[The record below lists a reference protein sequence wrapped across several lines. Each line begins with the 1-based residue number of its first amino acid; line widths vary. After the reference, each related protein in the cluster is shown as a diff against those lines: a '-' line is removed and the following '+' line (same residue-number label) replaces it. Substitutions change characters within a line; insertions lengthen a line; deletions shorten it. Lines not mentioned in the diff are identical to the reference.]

1 MSQSFNPIKEEI
13 NGKKA
18 HAVVWTSESLQ
29 VAVEG
34 IRVGKKL
41 VANPF
46 YENNIKLLKGDL
58 VFNMTDEEIAE
69 WQKCKD
75 DIIYFSN
82 TYCKLMTPEG
92 IQNVEMRNYQEDY
105 LRHLEKNRLSIFLSC
120 RQSGKTTT
128 SAIFLLHYILF
139 NFDKNALVLGNK
151 GLTARE
157 ILSKL
162 KNIFYELP
170 YFLKPGVYKWN
181 ESQIVLDNGCMCM
194 AEATTKNSGISFTF
208 HCVLADE
215 FAHVEPNILDKFYN
229 NLFPTITA
237 AKARFII
244 SSTQNGY
251 NLFYRLYKSAE
262 VHENEYAPF
271 KVDWWQV
278 PEWNPEKNCWEPRDE
293 KWHKLQIANYG
304 SEEAF
309 NQQFGTSFDV
319 SSNTLINPKSL
330 KKFNDR
336 AVEFVNCPMGDVLLD
351 NYYFWHPGFNPL
363 SDFRTSNNRFLI
375 TIDLAEGSGGDYT
388 VFNINRITTTDN
400 KPHFECVGFF
410 RCNSADLPMVA
421 KSLRML
427 CKNYIPM
434 YSYLISVEE
443 NMYGPL
449 FMKLIMEEIDD
460 NPYEMELFN
469 EDSFIKYYNESGTKF
484 TNCIKMTHQT
494 KLKACMTMKN
504 DLEHDTFINNSTVF
518 NSELFNFSDQNG
530 NGVYKASYGHD
541 DMVMTEVQVEL
552 ARETESFKNMLE
564 EMNAQNAFSG
574 PNNDPSTNIY
584 GNIYG
589 TMGGFSNG
597 PEMGFYEDYYGNTG
611 TDPNSY
617 LSRMG
622 QF

>member
-1 MSQSFNPIKEEI
+1 MAQSFNPIKEEI
-13 NGKKA
+13 DGKKA
-18 HAVVWTSESLQ
+18 HAVVWTTEALKT
-29 VAVEG
+29 AVEG

-46 YENNIKLLKGDL
+46 YENNVKILKGDL
-58 VFNMTDEEIAE
+58 VYNLTDNEIAE

-75 DIIYFSN
+75 DILYFAEK
-82 TYCKLMTPEG
+82 YCQLMTPEG
-92 IQNVEMRNYQEDY
+92 VQHIILRDYQKDY
-105 LRHLEKNRLSIFLSC
+105 LKHLEKYRLSIFLSC
-120 RQSGKTTT
+120 RQASKTTM

-139 NFDKNALVLGNK
+139 NFDKNTLVLGNK
-151 GLTARE
+151 KLTSVE
-157 ILSKL
+157 IMSKI
-162 KNIFYELP
+162 KSIFYELP

-251 NLFYRLYKSAE
+251 NLFYRLYKAAE
-262 VHENEYAPF
+262 AHENEYAPF

-278 PEWNPEKNCWEPRDE
+278 PEWNPDKKCWEKRDE

-330 KKFNDR
+330 KRFNDR
-336 AVEFVNCPMGDVLLD
+336 SVEFVNCPMGNVLLD
-351 NYYFWHPGFNPL
+351 QFYFWHPAFNPL
-363 SDFRTSNNRFLI
+363 EDFKRLCERFLI

-388 VFNINRITTTDN
+388 IFNINRITIRDG
-400 KPHFECVGFF
+400 KPNFECVGYF
-410 RCNSADLPMVA
+410 RCNSIDLRSAA

-427 CKNYIPM
+427 CKNYIPI
-434 YSYLISVEE
+434 YRYLISVEE
-443 NMYGPL
+443 NMYGAL
-449 FMKLIMEEIDD
+449 FMKLIMEEIDE
-460 NPYEMELFN
+460 NPIDMELFN
-469 EDSFIKYYNESGTKF
+469 EDVFIRYYNDTKTKF
-484 TNCIKMTHQT
+484 SNCIKITHQT
-494 KLKACMTMKN
+494 KLRSCMSMKH
-504 DLEHDTFINNSTVF
+504 DLEHDSIINISTVF

-541 DMVMTEVQVEL
+541 DFVMTEVQIEL
-552 ARETESFKNMLE
+552 AREAGNFKNMMEELQIETNSGQNLSLE
-564 EMNAQNAFSG
+564 G
-574 PNNDPSTNIY
+574 PNSNSN
-584 GNIYG
+584 GNIYVD
-589 TMGGFSNG
+589 MFGFTSG
-597 PEMGFYEDYYGNTG
+597 QEMTLYGDFNPIPT
-611 TDPNSY
+611 NR
-617 LSRMG
+617 LW
-622 QF
+622 